1 MSQTFIPY
9 LVYLPL
15 QYNDGT
21 WIEGEKYNHVHQRLF
36 DRFGGV
42 THIMR
47 DFPLR
52 GSWREHGEVYHDYVI
67 IYTVIDFDVVATNSQ
82 FFRDLKEEL
91 KVLFRQKEILIA
103 GVEMTVF

>member
-1 MSQTFIPY
+1 MGQIVVQY
-9 LVYLPL
+9 EIYLPL
-15 QYNDGT
+15 QYSDGT
-21 WIEGEKYNHVHQRLF
+21 WIEEEKYNYVHQQLF

-67 IYTVIDFDVVATNSQ
+67 IYRVIDFDRAANNSQ
-82 FFRDLKEEL
+82 FFGELKEEL
-91 KVLFRQKEILIA
+91 KGLFRQKEILIT
-103 GVEMTVF
+103 GVEITVF